1 MLLMCPTPQMVL
13 FYNFLSSFWCRSSG
27 IQSISLFLTIHL
39 SSMFSSPKIFL
50 KKKNAIVTR
59 TFSSTCKVAKVTCN
73 KKQLLLR
80 KSYCNSKSSETFQLK
95 FPTRQTEI
103 IFFLDKRISSKKNN
117 LSIFLD
123 LLELVICK
131 YAVLHKCPIV
141 MCIFQVSLKLPLL
154 VILKAVFTKKNAL
167 KCCF

>member
-13 FYNFLSSFWCRSSG
+13 FYDFLSSFWCQSSG

-50 KKKNAIVTR
+50 KKKNAMVTR
-59 TFSSTCKVAKVTCN
+59 TFSSTCEVAKVTCN

-95 FPTRQTEI
+95 FPTKRTEI
-103 IFFLDKRISSKKNN
+103 IFFLYKRISSKKNN
-117 LSIFLD
+117 LSIFFGLIRTCD
-123 LLELVICK
+123 LQICRVAPMPYCHVYFSSQFK
-131 YAVLHKCPIV
+131 TTSSCN
-141 MCIFQVSLKLPLL
+141 S
-154 VILKAVFTKKNAL
+154 
-167 KCCF
+167 